1 MSRLETQKHALGLC
15 IILGFA
21 SSPLAAAG
29 QEPEKVES
37 SLRFQAHME
46 TIYVNFDQKS
56 VAPWLKPIF
65 EVLDHRFVKETKPR
79 TIVVEVTLHTDRP
92 AEVVVA
98 SRPALS
104 DADTKAV
111 LDTLDTAK
119 SPHSLVVDG
128 TFRIVTK
135 VNGGTPDDSGPF
147 SPPLVSR
154 ADRELASFNLQKTVA
169 GKRALLRGWAST
181 DAIPLLA
188 AFALHRNRPEDE
200 ATRNF
205 GKALQGVKGDGPI
218 DVAALT
224 DKNPDFWR
232 AMIQSPRG
240 DLLIATSAVAL
251 RAANGEIH
259 YARRLDAALEVFAS
273 EDFGAIGLLR
283 NFSPESP
290 TLRRGFEP
298 AHPERRRASRPGSFR
313 RGTYDLR
320 RHSQGR
326 SEVTLGAL
334 RTVPDPTGQ
343 IGETTAQHRAR
354 LVRGAKAI
362 LEANPL
368 YESMAEA
375 SSTDELYE
383 LLLRKEIETLFKKRE
398 NFPRNIIRYADIAL
412 DLGQPGFAAMVYWNA
427 LREIDP
433 AEYANRNLSE
443 DMLYCLE
450 QLGVKDVKSN
460 FPGDHAAQFK
470 RIDAERVR
478 RKQQTPQAIGPDQK
492 ASNGKP

>member
-1 MSRLETQKHALGLC
+1 MSQLEPRKHALGLC
-15 IILGFA
+15 IIILSLA
-21 SSPLAAAG
+21 SAPLAAAG

-46 TIYVNFDQKS
+46 AIYVNFDQKS
-56 VAPWLKPIF
+56 VVPWLKPIF

-128 TFRIVTK
+128 TFRVVTK
-135 VNGGTPDDSGPF
+135 VNGGTPDESGPF

-154 ADRELASFNLQKTVA
+154 EDRELGSFHRQKTAA
-169 GKRALLRGWAST
+169 GKRAILRGWART

-200 ATRNF
+200 ATRGF
-205 GKALQGVKGDGPI
+205 GKGLQGVKGDGPI

-251 RAANGEIH
+251 RAASGEIH
-259 YARRLDAALEVFAS
+259 YARRLAAALEAFAS
-273 EDFGAIGLLR
+273 EDFGATGLLR
-283 NFSPESP
+283 DFRTRIRLCEDQLSPRMGNAITLHDEGRFDEALKIYDDVLKDDPKSP
-290 TLRRGFEP
+290 W
-298 AHPERRRASRPGSFR
+298 ASRC
-313 RGTYDLR
+313 
-320 RHSQGR
+320 H
-326 SEVTLGAL
+326 
-334 RTVPDPTGQ
+334 PT
-343 IGETTAQHRAR
+343 RAAR
-354 LVRGAKAI
+354 
-362 LEANPL
+362 
-368 YESMAEA
+368 
-375 SSTDELYE
+375 
-383 LLLRKEIETLFKKRE
+383 
-398 NFPRNIIRYADIAL
+398 
-412 DLGQPGFAAMVYWNA
+412 
-427 LREIDP
+427 
-433 AEYANRNLSE
+433 
-443 DMLYCLE
+443 
-450 QLGVKDVKSN
+450 
-460 FPGDHAAQFK
+460 
-470 RIDAERVR
+470 
-478 RKQQTPQAIGPDQK
+478 
-492 ASNGKP
+492 